1 MKKSNASNKDKK
13 SVVKKIEVTR
23 AIEFS
28 SGDVAFDLKVDDAVT
43 IYSMLYKEVTSKDG
57 KEYQII
63 NFPQE
68 KGKDGN
74 YYNRVYFYIDEDLK
88 AEIIRQL
95 EEKVDA

>member
-1 MKKSNASNKDKK
+1 M
-13 SVVKKIEVTR
+13 T
-23 AIEFS
+23 
-28 SGDVAFDLKVDDAVT
+28 
-43 IYSMLYKEVTSKDG
+43 
-57 KEYQII
+57 EYQII

-74 YYNRVYFYIDEDLK
+74 YYNRVYFFIDDELK

>member
-1 MKKSNASNKDKK
+1 MKKSNTNNKK
-13 SVVKKIEVTR
+13 SVVKKVEVTR

-28 SGDVAFDLKVDDAVT
+28 SGDVAFDLKVDDAIT
-43 IYSMLYKEVTSKDG
+43 IYSMLYKEVISKDG

-74 YYNRVYFYIDEDLK
+74 YYNRVYFFIDDELK